1 MVYRFAVLGL
11 DPASSPQEAAAA
23 YRRLAK
29 EWHPDRAGVDA
40 ARRMAEI
47 NAAYDLLRAGDWQ
60 RRREGAHART
70 RRHQGRA
77 HAPARRGPAG
87 AWLSPATRRALGG
100 ELLRAGA
107 RRGGRPRD
115 ARRDVGQP
123 AQAAGP

>member
-1 MVYRFAVLGL
+1 MDPFAVLGL

-60 RRREGAHART
+60 RRREGAHARARAAT
-70 RRHQGRA
+70 RAVPTPTPR
-77 HAPARRGPAG
+77 PAAGRRGHG
-87 AWLSPATRRALGG
+87 CRR
-100 ELLRAGA
+100 RS
-107 RRGGRPRD
+107 GRPSAASSC
-115 ARRDVGQP
+115 ARWSPTRP
-123 AQAAGP
+123 SSS